1 MAAFPAHPDS
11 VTPEWLTERLR
22 AAGKL
27 GEGRVTGLSWRAIG
41 TGQVGDSTRFTLD
54 YDEPGAGPATV
65 AAKFPAADA
74 TSRQTATSLML
85 YVHEVGFY
93 RELRDRLDI
102 RTAAPYAA
110 EIAEDG
116 GDFVLLFEDLAPAR
130 GGNQLEGC
138 TPDDARSAMRQ
149 IAGLH
154 APSWGDPAMTSI
166 PWLESR
172 PEITAH
178 VRQLYPQAQ
187 ALFRERYDGLLE
199 PELMAV
205 CEGLV
210 DHMDAWYGR
219 EIAEKALVH
228 GDYRLDNMLFDIHGG
243 AEPLAVLDWQTL
255 QVGCPLTD
263 IGYFLGAGT
272 GADLRR
278 AHEDELLD
286 IYCEEMSRRGVPLT
300 RAGIWDRYRLGAL
313 HGVFTAVFSAA
324 FVERTARG
332 DENFLSMAR
341 GACSLALDHDSLR
354 ALARA

>member
-11 VTPEWLTERLR
+11 VTAEWLTGRLR

-27 GEGRVTGLSWRAIG
+27 AEGRVVGVSWKAIG
-41 TGQVGDSTRFTLD
+41 TGQVGDSTRFTLE
-54 YDEPGAGPATV
+54 YDEPGAGPPTV
-65 AAKFPAADA
+65 AAKFPAEDA
-74 TSRQTATSLML
+74 TSRHTATSLML

-93 RELRDRLDI
+93 RELRGQLDI
-102 RTAAPYAA
+102 RTAEPYAA

-130 GGNQLEGC
+130 GGNQLDGC
-138 TPDDARSAMRQ
+138 TLEDARSAMRQ

-154 APSWGDPAMTSI
+154 APSWNNPAMTGLG
-166 PWLESR
+166 WLESR

-187 ALFRERYDGLLE
+187 ALFRERYEGLLE
-199 PELMAV
+199 PEYMAI

-210 DHMDAWYGR
+210 ERMDAWYGR
-219 EIAEKALVH
+219 EIGVKALVH

-255 QVGCPLTD
+255 QAGCPLTD

-272 GADLRR
+272 GAQLRQ

-286 IYCEEMSRRGVPLT
+286 TYCEEMSRRGVALT
-300 RAGIWDRYRLGAL
+300 RGAILDRYRLGAL

-324 FVERTARG
+324 FVERTPRG

-341 GACSLALDHDSLR
+341 GACSLALDHDSLGLLGK
-354 ALARA
+354 A